1 MEEAKILQAIMEK
14 TDDESKQLLEDI
26 LLEMQ
31 GIA

>member
-1 MEEAKILQAIMEK
+1 MEETKILQAIMEK
-14 TDDESKQLLEDI
+14 TDDESKELLNDI